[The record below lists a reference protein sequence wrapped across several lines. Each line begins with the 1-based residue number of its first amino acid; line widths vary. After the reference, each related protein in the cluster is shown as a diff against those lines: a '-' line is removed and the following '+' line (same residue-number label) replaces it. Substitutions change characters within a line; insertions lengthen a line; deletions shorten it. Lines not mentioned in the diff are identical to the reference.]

1 MKQIKNFILFSLF
14 AIAITACSG
23 GDKKGK
29 GIDFTPLK
37 KELQLAA
44 DKEKQFDEIV
54 AKYQKIQKEN
64 FEAAKAQGG
73 KMDRVAL
80 SIKSEELR
88 DKQAQEMTQ
97 ILDAGQMEKFNK
109 FVDENSR
116 KRPRY
121 NNQLLE
127 KIKIELQLSDDQF
140 AMLNAANDAFE
151 KSFND
156 AHDVYHGN
164 NDLAKEYWEKF
175 DNQRK
180 EAVKKVLTP
189 EQYTIF
195 LDLVKDQQFKGR
207 K

>member
-1 MKQIKNFILFSLF
+1 MKNIKTVL
-14 AIAITACSG
+14 TAFVLGALVVSCSG
-23 GDKKGK
+23 ENKKRGTDYSK
-29 GIDFTPLK
+29 FKTEVTLTP
-37 KELQLAA
+37 EQ
-44 DKEKQFDEIV
+44 EKSYDEIT
-54 AKYQKIQKEN
+54 AKYQKQSEQN

-73 KMDRVAL
+73 QMDRVAL
-80 SIKSEELR
+80 GIKSEELKAR
-88 DKQAQEMTQ
+88 QAEEMAKV
-97 ILDAGQMEKFNK
+97 LDAGQMEKFNK

-121 NNQLLE
+121 DNQLLN
-127 KIKIELQLSDDQF
+127 KIKTELQLSDDQF

-180 EAVKKVLTP
+180 EALKKVFTP
-189 EQYTIF
+189 EQYTKF
-195 LDLVKDQQFKGR
+195 LAIVKDQQFKGR

>member
-1 MKQIKNFILFSLF
+1 MKAFLLAMFSFLIISCSEDNKKRGVDYNQF
-14 AIAITACSG
+14 KTQVKLTPEQEKSFNEIT
-23 GDKKGK
+23 
-29 GIDFTPLK
+29 
-37 KELQLAA
+37 
-44 DKEKQFDEIV
+44 
-54 AKYQKIQKEN
+54 AKYQKQQEQN

-80 SIKSEELR
+80 GIKNEELR
-88 DKQAQEMTQ
+88 AKQAEEMSTV
-97 ILDAGQMEKFNK
+97 LDAEQMGKFNK

-121 NNQLLE
+121 NNQVLE
-127 KIKIELQLSDDQF
+127 RIKTELQLSEEQF

-175 DNQRK
+175 DGQRK
-180 EAVKKVLTP
+180 EALKKVFTS
-189 EQYTIF
+189 EQYAKF
-195 LDLVKDQQFKGR
+195 LEIVKDQHFKGR